1 MSSELWLGY
10 IAGALTFGWLLP
22 WIGREERKNMK
33 LRKTVEMSIEEAQ
46 DDFCYRYE
54 TCG

>member
-22 WIGREERKNMK
+22 WIGRKKRG
-33 LRKTVEMSIEEAQ
+33 KT
-46 DDFCYRYE
+46 
-54 TCG
+54 